1 MSKQYRTRSDCSY
14 RSSYCSSLIRVYTVW
29 HCFYIFWT
37 RIWSI
42 FRIITAI
49 ISGVPT
55 FTMFTVVS
63 TGIVKTEPRT
73 ECQLLHRNSIISTS
87 TTGAWSWIYKTL
99 QNAPQNRRKACEHFG
114 VWTRDRN
121 LSSGACTHHM
131 SHVTRKPVFG
141 VCDQLR
147 LKLACS
153 ADETS

>member
-1 MSKQYRTRSDCSY
+1 MSKQCRPRSDCSY
-14 RSSYCSSLIRVYTVW
+14 RISLIWVYTVC

-37 RIWSI
+37 HMLKPPCLN

-73 ECQLLHRNSIISTS
+73 QCQLLHHNSIMSTS
-87 TTGAWSWIYKTL
+87 TTGAWSLIYKTL
-99 QNAPQNRRKACEHFG
+99 QNAPQNQRKACEHFG

-121 LSSGACTHHM
+121 LSSCACTHHM

-141 VCDQLR
+141 VCDQFR